1 MTTNDLYA
9 SHIQSENICQP
20 AKEKS
25 GPAQNPH
32 QCHKSTRVLRHHAI
46 ALAMGMVPV
55 VATGQPQG
63 GRVVS
68 GSATITQSG
77 SPGQT
82 VTTVQQSSAIAS
94 LQWQSF
100 NL

>member
-1 MTTNDLYA
+1 
-9 SHIQSENICQP
+9 
-20 AKEKS
+20 
-25 GPAQNPH
+25 
-32 QCHKSTRVLRHHAI
+32 
-46 ALAMGMVPV
+46 MGMVPV

-82 VTTVQQSSAIAS
+82 VTTVQQTSAIAS

-100 NL
+100 NLGAGDAVHFVQPSKDSLTINRISDIAGSNILGRI